1 MDATA
6 ANFTSIQTI
15 LQDGDVGMREG
26 EVPYNVSQ
34 GNGSV
39 QGDEKEAMLTS
50 QAHLLTTSIILGLM
64 ILATIIGNVFVIAAI
79 ILEKNLQV
87 RLVLSQCNL

>member
-1 MDATA
+1 MD
-6 ANFTSIQTI
+6 NFSSIETV
-15 LQDGDVGMREG
+15 LQEG
-26 EVPYNVSQ
+26 GSWVVAYNVSMD
-34 GNGSV
+34 NGSWSGE
-39 QGDEKEAMLTS
+39 QAEAPRLTG

-87 RLVLSQCNL
+87 RHGG